1 LRVAGAHG
9 RKHCQREQHV
19 AQDDDCA
26 EGKDESHCEHL
37 DDHASLQLMS
47 RRLVALAAER
57 VQGRAALLSGRFPL
71 INWIPIRL

>member
-1 LRVAGAHG
+1 
-9 RKHCQREQHV
+9 
-19 AQDDDCA
+19 
-26 EGKDESHCEHL
+26 L